1 MGCWSLPLLFFI
13 KASPRSQQACSSKV
27 YVMSCFVTLGT
38 LLYNCSDHHPV
49 DAHFYRLSTR
59 AGQSK
64 CLAFCHALRNDNT
77 VSSAPTRHEL
87 GACLCFAAQH
97 SAFAAF
103 KSLPACGSIYF
114 PLYRRAGF
122 IAYDSVKCMPMLSAP
137 MQNMLSAG
145 CALWAFEPPVSLF
158 RNSLIQSDLFGMGK
172 NHFKCPLPRS

>member
-1 MGCWSLPLLFFI
+1 MNLE
-13 KASPRSQQACSSKV
+13 
-27 YVMSCFVTLGT
+27 
-38 LLYNCSDHHPV
+38 
-49 DAHFYRLSTR
+49 
-59 AGQSK
+59 
-64 CLAFCHALRNDNT
+64 LAF
-77 VSSAPTRHEL
+77 V
-87 GACLCFAAQH
+87 FAAQR

-145 CALWAFEPPVSLF
+145 CALWSFDPPVSLF

-172 NHFKCPLPRS
+172 NHFKYPFPAREWRRGDRADNRGKRHKKGTRRNAWFLSTIQSLSINSCCGSRRSSQPCRV